1 MGKKQDQ
8 RVQSVQ
14 VQREE
19 ALERLAAALDRGA
32 YIWLQ
37 TTYPDL
43 VEPLETAVAAGN
55 GVADIRSIVL
65 SRVQNPNM
73 QGMLLAAARHLSND

>member
-1 MGKKQDQ
+1 MGKKDNTQ
-8 RVQSVQ
+8 RNA
-14 VQREE
+14 
-19 ALERLAAALDRGA
+19 ALKNLAAALDKGA

-37 TTYPDL
+37 TSYPDL

-55 GVADIRSIVL
+55 ELSDIRSIVL

-73 QGMLLAAARHLSND
+73 QGMLLAAARHLAND